1 MRKIFSTL
9 LLTVICFIAFG
20 ETTFAAENVNETTT
34 ETDALLSEKDDIG
47 IKLDSVSFAI
57 TSDGKVRFI
66 DEEELD
72 VITSVFSETNLKS
85 SVLSTK
91 AQGVSDWHD
100 NNAYHFGKTGT
111 NTRNY
116 VYTSSNP
123 PNNPYCYVKAT
134 IELSN
139 GTTHNIPQHRLSN
152 AIY

>member
-20 ETTFAAENVNETTT
+20 ETTFAAENVDETTT

-72 VITSVFSETNLKS
+72 VITSVFSDTVSGTFNYYYNGLNSLKQPRYSVVLKIFSETNLKS

-100 NNAYHFGKTGT
+100 NNAQ
-111 NTRNY
+111 
-116 VYTSSNP
+116 P
-123 PNNPYCYVKAT
+123 
-134 IELSN
+134 I
-139 GTTHNIPQHRLSN
+139 
-152 AIY
+152 

>member
-1 MRKIFSTL
+1 M
-9 LLTVICFIAFG
+9 
-20 ETTFAAENVNETTT
+20 
-34 ETDALLSEKDDIG
+34 SEKDDIG

-72 VITSVFSETNLKS
+72 VITSVFSNTVAGTFNYYYNGLNSLKQPRYSVVLKIFSETNLKS

-152 AIY
+152 AIN

>member
-20 ETTFAAENVNETTT
+20 ETTFAAENVDETTT

-72 VITSVFSETNLKS
+72 VITSVFSDTVAGTFNYYYNGLNSLKQPRYSVVLKIFSETNLKS

-100 NNAYHFGKTGT
+100 NNAQ
-111 NTRNY
+111 
-116 VYTSSNP
+116 P
-123 PNNPYCYVKAT
+123 
-134 IELSN
+134 I
-139 GTTHNIPQHRLSN
+139 
-152 AIY
+152 